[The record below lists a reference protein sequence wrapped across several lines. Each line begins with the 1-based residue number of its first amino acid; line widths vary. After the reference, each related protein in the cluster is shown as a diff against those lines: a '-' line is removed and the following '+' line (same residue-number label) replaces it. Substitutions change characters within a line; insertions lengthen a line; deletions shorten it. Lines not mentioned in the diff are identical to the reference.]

1 MESRGQPGVM
11 REGSGVVDSLSQ
23 GAAGLRWHIARLVIS
38 RLYFARAAPAVALMM
53 FGHPGSSMLAG
64 PGGAVCSLARW
75 VWLRARALTAC
86 YSDCTSPANGVSRRL
101 AFMQLAV
108 PSTCTARS
116 VPIVGSGER
125 EGLLSALLGADPA
138 VNVPF
143 MLSLE
148 GNIKGHLHRSIERVC
163 GADLVAAIDS
173 GLTDEGTWGCFE

>member
-1 MESRGQPGVM
+1 
-11 REGSGVVDSLSQ
+11 
-23 GAAGLRWHIARLVIS
+23 
-38 RLYFARAAPAVALMM
+38 
-53 FGHPGSSMLAG
+53 
-64 PGGAVCSLARW
+64 
-75 VWLRARALTAC
+75 
-86 YSDCTSPANGVSRRL
+86 
-101 AFMQLAV
+101 MQLAV

-148 GNIKGHLHRSIERVC
+148 GNIKGHLHRSIERVY